1 MAKIRDTFLLLLLG
15 LVLTACASEATS
27 EIAPEDV
34 AVDPTSEPALAAT
47 LLPRSE
53 PLVDNCLACHTD
65 KEQLVALAT
74 ESEDAHGSESE
85 GVG

>member
-1 MAKIRDTFLLLLLG
+1 MTKLRDLLLFLLLG
-15 LVLTACASEATS
+15 LVLTACATEAAP
-27 EIAPEDV
+27 EIASEEAAVESVGESVPV
-34 AVDPTSEPALAAT
+34 AG

-53 PLVDNCLACHTD
+53 PLVDNCLECHTD
-65 KEQLVALAT
+65 KEQLMALAT

>member
-1 MAKIRDTFLLLLLG
+1 MTKIRDTFLLLLLG
-15 LVLTACASEATS
+15 LVLTACAAETTS

-34 AVDPTSEPALAAT
+34 AVDPTSEPVLAAT
-47 LLPRSE
+47 LQPRSE
-53 PLVDNCLACHTD
+53 PLVDNCLECHTD